1 MRRRNMY
8 LFINALILALLAP
21 VTGVK
26 VAEAGPTC
34 RAEIRGMNLLTTVQL
49 PTGVAVEG
57 PWRITH
63 SGDDAGPG
71 RFTVLATL
79 DHVIETDEFTGD
91 RSVTPFPRPVQLAFE
106 GDSQEEIVRRAAR
119 VWCVTVMRAQENQML
134 DHLAEPT
141 QTRITAVATAPNAA

>member
-1 MRRRNMY
+1 MY
-8 LFINALILALLAP
+8 LLINALILALLAP
-21 VTGVK
+21 LSGVNITD
-26 VAEAGPTC
+26 AGPTC

-49 PTGVAVEG
+49 PTGIAVEG

-63 SGDDAGPG
+63 SVDALSPG

-79 DHVIETDEFTGD
+79 DHVIETDEFTGG
-91 RSVTPFPRPVQLAFE
+91 RSVIPFPRPVQLAFE
-106 GDSQEEIVRRAAR
+106 GESQEEIVRRAAR

-141 QTRITAVATAPNAA
+141 QTRITAVTTALDAA